1 MDSYYS
7 AKVSP
12 SAYTER
18 KQSVMRKWPSAKSGT
33 VYMYKS
39 EERFKGN
46 VYSRFFHVFVAKGIK
61 NKSVPLAIYLHGGN
75 LNGVVALSNYRL
87 DKYAS
92 GQQET
97 WKKNTASCKYWY
109 DSRKENGYKDAHG
122 NACKPDEKNTHAP
135 TGFVVVYPTG
145 LVDRGSDTSLPP
157 SPLVKELLLEELIT
171 GRMDVRLL
179 QGGV

>member
-1 MDSYYS
+1 M
-7 AKVSP
+7 
-12 SAYTER
+12 
-18 KQSVMRKWPSAKSGT
+18 
-33 VYMYKS
+33 
-39 EERFKGN
+39 
-46 VYSRFFHVFVAKGIK
+46 
-61 NKSVPLAIYLHGGN
+61 
-75 LNGVVALSNYRL
+75 NGVVALSNYRL

-145 LVDRGSDTSLPP
+145 LLDRGTPHFSPPP
-157 SPLVKELLLEELIT
+157 SKSVARRTYHWEDDARLSRWGVGRKRIIT
-171 GRMDVRLL
+171 
-179 QGGV
+179 